1 MAGISQS
8 APESLALAKGE
19 TMALLEAEEITT
31 ALAGTEDAEAIRKMQ
46 SAFQAQRRGFAA
58 DRLPTFDDRR
68 GRIEQIITMMEANKE
83 AIYAALSA
91 DFGAH
96 SSAAADTFEVMPV
109 TARARFAIA
118 HLEEWMRPVAR
129 EVDPAYQGALR
140 AFVKSQPKGVVG
152 NIAPWNFPF
161 EIGIGPMVDIIAAG
175 NRFMLKPS
183 EYTPACSA
191 LMQQMV
197 SEHFAEDLAYVAV
210 GGLELAR
217 AFSALPFDHLLYTG
231 SSNVGKE
238 IMAAAAQNLTPVT
251 LELGGKCPAVFL
263 PGSVTPDLVNMVVGV
278 KSVKNGQMCV
288 SVDHC
293 FVPRGELDNFARM
306 ATEFMTAAMPG
317 YARSQACTG
326 IISDR
331 HLDRIGEMLAEAEA
345 RDVRIVTL
353 EKDGQVDRQSRQMP
367 LSLVLDPPQD
377 LRMMKEEIFGPI
389 IPVIPYDEL
398 DEVIERINDSDRP
411 LGVYVMGNDVPMV
424 DHVLSETISGG
435 AAVNAA
441 AIQAGLKDL
450 GFGGVGMSGMGRH
463 HGLDGFR
470 EFSNQRGVVVRGE
483 GPHFDAF
490 VSSGQHAA
498 ELVGQVPSG

>member
-1 MAGISQS
+1 
-8 APESLALAKGE
+8 
-19 TMALLEAEEITT
+19 MALLEAEKTTT
-31 ALAGTEDAEAIRKMQ
+31 APAGSEDAEAMRTMQ
-46 SAFQAQRRGFAA
+46 SAFQAQRRAFAA
-58 DRLPTFDDRR
+58 DRLPTLAVRR
-68 GRIEQIITMMEANKE
+68 ERLERIITMMEANTE
-83 AIYAALSA
+83 RIYAALSA

-96 SSAAADTFEVMPV
+96 STAAADAFEVQPV
-109 TARARFAIA
+109 IARSRFAIA
-118 HLEEWMRPVAR
+118 HLEEWMRPMPR

-183 EYTPACSA
+183 EFTPASSA
-191 LMQQMV
+191 LMHKMI

-231 SSNVGKE
+231 SSNVGKQ

-263 PGSVTPDLVNMVVGV
+263 PGSVTPDLVNTVVGV

-293 FVPRGELDNFARM
+293 FVPRAELDNFARM
-306 ATEFMTAAMPG
+306 ATEFMAAAMPG

-331 HLDRIGEMLAEAEA
+331 HLDRITAMLAEAEA
-345 RDVRIVTL
+345 RNVRIVTL
-353 EKDGQVDRQSRQMP
+353 EADGKVDRQSRQMP
-367 LSLVLDPPQD
+367 LSLVIDPPED
-377 LRMMKEEIFGPI
+377 LRIMQEEIFGPI
-389 IPVIPYDEL
+389 IPIIPYDAVE
-398 DEVIERINDSDRP
+398 DVIWRINGSDRP
-411 LGVYVMGNDVPMV
+411 LGVYVMGDDVPAI
-424 DHVLSETISGG
+424 DHVLNETLSGG
-435 AAVNAA
+435 AAVNVA

-470 EFSNQRGVVVRGE
+470 EFSNQRGVVVRGD
-483 GPHFDAF
+483 GPHFDSF
-490 VSSGQHAA
+490 VSHGQHAA
-498 ELVGQVPSG
+498 DLVGLVPSG

>member
-1 MAGISQS
+1 
-8 APESLALAKGE
+8 
-19 TMALLEAEEITT
+19 MALLEAEKTKITAAT
-31 ALAGTEDAEAIRKMQ
+31 DANAIEKMQ
-46 SAFQAQRRGFAA
+46 AVFALQRRAFAA
-58 DRLPTFDDRR
+58 DRSPTLAVRR
-68 GRIEQIITMMEANKE
+68 ERLERIIVMMESSKDRIYE
-83 AIYAALSA
+83 ALTA

-96 SSAAADTFEVMPV
+96 SSAAAVAFEVDPV
-109 TARARFAIA
+109 TARANFAIA
-118 HLEEWMRPVAR
+118 HLEEWMQPVPRA
-129 EVDPAYQGALR
+129 VDPAYQGVMR
-140 AFVKSQPKGVVG
+140 AFLKSQPKGVVG

-183 EYTPACSA
+183 DLTPACSA
-191 LMQQMV
+191 LMQTMIG
-197 SEHFAEDLAYVAV
+197 EYFAEDLAYAAT

-231 SSNVGKE
+231 SSNVGKQ

-251 LELGGKCPAVFL
+251 LELGGKCPAIFL

-278 KSVKNGQMCV
+278 KSIKNGQMCV

-293 FVPRGELDNFARM
+293 FVPQGELENFARM
-306 ATEFMTAAMPG
+306 AGEFMAAAMPG
-317 YARSQACTG
+317 YARSEACTG

-331 HLDRIGEMLAEAEA
+331 HLERIADMLAEAEA
-345 RDVRIVTL
+345 RKVRVVTL
-353 EKDGQVDRQSRQMP
+353 EVDGTVDRASRQMP
-367 LSLVLDPPQD
+367 LSLVLDPPAD
-377 LRMMKEEIFGPI
+377 LRMMREEIFGPI
-389 IPVIPYDEL
+389 IPVIPYEQVD
-398 DEVIERINDSDRP
+398 DVIERINAGDRP
-411 LGVYVMGNDVPMV
+411 LGVYVMGDDVPV
-424 DHVLSETISGG
+424 IDHVLAETLSGG

-470 EFSNQRGVVVRGE
+470 EFSNQRGFVVRGE

-490 VSSGQHAA
+490 VSPARSAA
-498 ELVGQVPSG
+498 DLVGEVPAG

>member
-1 MAGISQS
+1 MAR
-8 APESLALAKGE
+8 
-19 TMALLEAEEITT
+19 
-31 ALAGTEDAEAIRKMQ
+31 D
-46 SAFQAQRRGFAA
+46 
-58 DRLPTFDDRR
+58 
-68 GRIEQIITMMEANKE
+68 
-83 AIYAALSA
+83 
-91 DFGAH
+91 
-96 SSAAADTFEVMPV
+96 
-109 TARARFAIA
+109 
-118 HLEEWMRPVAR
+118 
-129 EVDPAYQGALR
+129 VDPAYQGALR

-183 EYTPACSA
+183 EFTPACSA

-197 SEHFAEDLAYVAV
+197 AEHFAEDLAYVAV
-210 GGLELAR
+210 GGMELAR

-231 SSNVGKE
+231 SSNVGKQ

-263 PGSVTPDLVNMVVGV
+263 PGSVIPDLVNMVVGV

-306 ATEFMTAAMPG
+306 AAEFMTAAMPG

-326 IISDR
+326 IISER
-331 HLDRIGEMLAEAEA
+331 HLDRIAEMLAEAEA
-345 RDVRIVTL
+345 RNVRIVTL
-353 EKDGQVDRQSRQMP
+353 ETDGQVDRQSRQMP
-367 LSLVLDPPQD
+367 ISLAIDPPQD

-389 IPVIPYDEL
+389 LPIIPYDAL
-398 DEVIERINDSDRP
+398 DDVIERINGSDRP

-424 DHVLSETISGG
+424 DHVLSETLSGG

-490 VSSGQHAA
+490 VSHGQHAA
-498 ELVGQVPSG
+498 DLVGQVPSG